1 MRLSSE
7 ANRQQA
13 GLGVLPIALILLAGA
28 SLILLFSQKNFLV
41 DLRITQNGYGSR
53 LAYAAADSGLA
64 LVVSQLNDPE
74 HRKSILAETKGN
86 GFYDAITRPTFKE
99 VLGDRIE
106 ATVLLKGES
115 LGTSDLRIKIHS
127 TGCVAD
133 CARGRAVVSQTM
145 ALRGGIHQ
153 IPFATV
159 SARGGLDVSG
169 PVTITNLSTGVR
181 GMLMHAG
188 GAIAHDDTVQRQVPS
203 GINPDQ
209 AEVPND
215 ARYAKTPGD
224 DFFQQ
229 WFGADKAFIQTQATR
244 VACQG
249 ECGASVTGIGQRII
263 WLEGDARL
271 GNGVIGSAA
280 APVII
285 IATGNLQIAG
295 GVRITGV
302 VYSMAALTRVQMS
315 NGVLDGALIAE
326 NSVVISQGGVLSY
339 NPGVLQRVQSQLGM
353 FIPVPG
359 SWSDGE

>member
-1 MRLSSE
+1 MRLYPE

-13 GLGVLPIALILLAGA
+13 GLGVLPIALILLAAA

-41 DLRITQNGYGSR
+41 DMRITQNAYGSR
-53 LAYAAADSGLA
+53 LAYAAADSGLTLA
-64 LVVSQLNDPE
+64 ISQLNDPE
-74 HRKSILAETKGN
+74 QRKSILAETKGN
-86 GFYDAITRPTFKE
+86 GFYDAITRPIFKE
-99 VLGDRIE
+99 ALGDRVE
-106 ATVLLKGES
+106 TTVQLKGES
-115 LGTSDLRIKIHS
+115 LGAADIRLKIHS

-133 CARGRAVVSQTM
+133 CARGRAAVSQII

-159 SARGGLDVSG
+159 SARGALDISG

-188 GAIAHDDTVQRQVPS
+188 GAIAHDETVQRQVPT
-203 GINPDQ
+203 GVNPDQ
-209 AEVPND
+209 AEVAND
-215 ARYAKTPGD
+215 ARYAKTSGD

-249 ECGASVTGIGQRII
+249 ECGASVAGIGQRLI

-295 GVRITGV
+295 GARITGM

-326 NSVVISQGGVLSY
+326 NSLVISQGGFLSY
-339 NPGVLQRVQSQLGM
+339 NPGVLQRAQSQLGV
-353 FIPVPG
+353 FVPVPG